1 MGVVEILIAWFA
13 LSLTGALAPGPLSA
27 AVVMQSSKHG
37 RLHGILPMVGHAIV
51 EIGIIAAI
59 IISVQ
64 SLALAPLTVD
74 LLVGFGGIVIIL
86 FGFLALREYRHKE
99 EVVKKEDSKMTA
111 SSVLEAT
118 TQGVIV
124 SILSPYFLLWWFSI
138 GLANVTLLVET
149 LQVGVGTVF
158 LAGFLIYLTH
168 VSTDFLFG
176 GVLTLGT
183 DVATKK
189 AKIGDINWVSVFIG
203 VVQIALGV
211 WFVLL
216 AAPGLIAAIS

>member
-1 MGVVEILIAWFA
+1 MGVFEILVAWFA

-37 RLHGILPMVGHAIV
+37 RLHGMLPMVGHAIV

-59 IISVQ
+59 ILSVQ
-64 SLALAPLTVD
+64 ALTLAPLTID
-74 LLVGFGGIVIIL
+74 LLVGFGGFVIIL
-86 FGFLALREYRHKE
+86 FGFLALREYRYKE
-99 EVVKKEDSKMTA
+99 EVDKKEDTKLTA

-118 TQGVIV
+118 TQGAIV
-124 SILSPYFLLWWFSI
+124 SILSPYFLLWWFGI
-138 GLANVTLLVET
+138 GLANVTLLMGT

-158 LAGFLIYLTH
+158 IAGLLIYLTH

-189 AKIGDINWVSVFIG
+189 AKIGDINWVSVVIG
-203 VVQIALGV
+203 VVQIALGA

-216 AAPGLIAAIS
+216 AAPGLISLIS

>member
-1 MGVVEILIAWFA
+1 MGVFEILVAWFA

-37 RLHGILPMVGHAIV
+37 RLHGMLPMVGHAIV

-59 IISVQ
+59 IITLQ
-64 SLALAPLTVD
+64 GFILAPLTID
-74 LLVGFGGIVIIL
+74 IISGFGGIVIIL
-86 FGFLALREYRHKE
+86 FGFLALREYKYKE
-99 EVVKKEDSKMTA
+99 EISMRENAKMTS

-118 TQGVIV
+118 TQGAIV
-124 SILSPYFLLWWFSI
+124 SLLSPYFLIWWFGI
-138 GLANVTLLVET
+138 GLLNVTQLMGT
-149 LQVGVGTVF
+149 LQVGASTVF
-158 LAGFLIYLTH
+158 LAGVLIYLTH

-183 DVATKK
+183 DVATKR

-203 VVQIALGV
+203 IVQIALGT

-216 AAPGLIAAIS
+216 AAPGLIAVLI

>member
-1 MGVVEILIAWFA
+1 MGVFEILLAWFA

-64 SLALAPLTVD
+64 ALTLAPLTID
-74 LLVGFGGIVIIL
+74 LLVGFGGLVIIL
-86 FGFLALREYRHKE
+86 FGFLALREYRYKE
-99 EVVKKEDSKMTA
+99 EVAKKEETKMTT

-118 TQGVIV
+118 TQGAVV
-124 SILSPYFLLWWFSI
+124 SILSPYFLLWWFGI
-138 GLANVTLLVET
+138 GLANVTLLVGT

-158 LAGFLIYLTH
+158 FAGLLIYLTH

-203 VVQIALGV
+203 VVQIVLGA
-211 WFVLL
+211 WFVML

>member
-1 MGVVEILIAWFA
+1 MGVFEILLAWFA

-27 AVVMQSSKHG
+27 AVVMQSSKNG

-59 IISVQ
+59 ILSVQ
-64 SLALAPLTVD
+64 ALTLAPLTID

-86 FGFLALREYRHKE
+86 FGFLALREFRYKE
-99 EVVKKEDSKMTA
+99 EMENKEEAKMTT

-118 TQGVIV
+118 TQGAIV
-124 SILSPYFLLWWFSI
+124 SILSPYFLLWWFGI
-138 GLANVTLLVET
+138 GLANVTLLVGT

-158 LAGFLIYLTH
+158 FAGLLIYLTH

-189 AKIGDINWVSVFIG
+189 AKIGDINWVSVIIG
-203 VVQIALGV
+203 IVQIALGV
-211 WFVLL
+211 WFVIL
-216 AAPGLIAAIS
+216 AAPGLIAVVS